1 MATEPAGR
9 GAAVP
14 AESARTRV
22 LHLAG
27 SAETAFLADLSRLY
41 AAGALAAAADGPYE
55 HVVAWVEPGG
65 GWRFPADLSREAVA
79 AAPVVSRAKG
89 LAVLASLE
97 VDVALPQMFCRSG
110 MTAYRSLLTDVLRVP
125 TVGNTGDVMA
135 IGAHKQRARAI
146 VAAAGVAVP
155 DGEVLRP
162 GDVPT
167 LAPPVVV
174 KPVDADNSHGVTLVR
189 EPGEYDAALATAF
202 EHAGPTQQVL
212 VETYVE
218 LGREVRCGIVER
230 RTDDGVELVCLP
242 LEEYAVDPDTKPVR
256 DAADKI
262 TRSDDDGTEGGGDL
276 RLMAKDADHAWI
288 VPLDDPAVP
297 AVHELARRAHVAL
310 GCRDHSL
317 VDVRIDPHGTPYFL
331 EASLYCSFAPSSVV
345 VMMAAS
351 AGVPLEALLAD
362 QVAAALARGA

>member
-1 MATEPAGR
+1 
-9 GAAVP
+9 
-14 AESARTRV
+14 
-22 LHLAG
+22 
-27 SAETAFLADLSRLY
+27 
-41 AAGALAAAADGPYE
+41 
-55 HVVAWVEPGG
+55 
-65 GWRFPADLSREAVA
+65 
-79 AAPVVSRAKG
+79 
-89 LAVLASLE
+89 
-97 VDVALPQMFCRSG
+97 VDVALPQMFCRPG
-110 MTAYRSLLTDVLRVP
+110 MTAYRSLLTDVLGVP
-125 TVGNTGDVMA
+125 TVGNTGEVMA

-155 DGEVLRP
+155 EGEVLRP

-189 EPGEYDAALATAF
+189 DPSEYDAALATAF
-202 EHAGPTQQVL
+202 EHAGPSAEVL

-230 RTDDGVELVCLP
+230 PTEDGVELVCLP
-242 LEEYAVDPDTKPVR
+242 LEEYAVDADTKPVR

-262 TRSDDDGTEGGGDL
+262 TRSADTQDL

-288 VPLDDPAVP
+288 VPLDDPTVP

-345 VMMAAS
+345 VMMAAA
-351 AGVPLEALLAD
+351 AGLPLETLLAD
-362 QVAAALARGA
+362 QVAAAVARGASGFAGLSRSSP

>member
-1 MATEPAGR
+1 MT
-9 GAAVP
+9 
-14 AESARTRV
+14 RTRL

-27 SAETAFLADLSRLY
+27 SAESAFLADLSRLY
-41 AAGALAAAADGPYE
+41 AAGALAAASDGPYE
-55 HVVAWVEPGG
+55 HVIAWVEPGG

-97 VDVALPQMFCRSG
+97 VDVALPQMFCRPG
-110 MTAYRSLLTDVLRVP
+110 MTAYRSLLTDVLGVGM
-125 TVGNTGDVMA
+125 VGNTGETMA
-135 IGAHKQRARAI
+135 LGAHKQRARAI

-155 DGEVLRP
+155 EGEVLRP

-189 EPGEYDAALATAF
+189 SVDEYDAALAAAF
-202 EHAGPTQQVL
+202 GHASEVL
-212 VETYVE
+212 VESYVE

-230 RTDDGVELVCLP
+230 TTPDGVELVCLP
-242 LEEYAVDPDTKPVR
+242 LEEYAVDADTKPVR

-262 TRSDDDGTEGGGDL
+262 TRSDDDGEGGGDL

-288 VPLDDPAVP
+288 VPLDDPVVP

-317 VDVRIDPHGTPYFL
+317 VDVRIDPDGTPYFL

-345 VMMAAS
+345 VMMAAA
-351 AGVPLEALLAD
+351 AGTDLAELLAE
-362 QVAAALARGA
+362 QVAAAAARGA

>member
-1 MATEPAGR
+1 MATDSTEPPGR
-9 GAAVP
+9 V
-14 AESARTRV
+14 RL

-27 SAETAFLADLSRLY
+27 SAESAFFADLSRLY

-65 GWRFPADLSREAVA
+65 GWRFPADLSRESVA
-79 AAPVVSRAKG
+79 AAPVVSPAKG

-110 MTAYRSLLTDVLRVP
+110 MTAYRSLLADVLGVP
-125 TVGNTGDVMA
+125 VVGNTAATMA
-135 IGAHKQRARAI
+135 IGAHKQQARAI
-146 VAAAGVAVP
+146 VSVAGVAVP
-155 DGEVLRP
+155 EGEVLRP

-189 EPGEYDAALATAF
+189 DPSEYDAALATAF
-202 EHAGPTQQVL
+202 EHAAEVL
-212 VETYVE
+212 VEAYVE
-218 LGREVRCGIVER
+218 LGREVRCGVVEQ
-230 RTDDGVELVCLP
+230 DGELLCLP
-242 LEEYAVDPDTKPVR
+242 LEEYAVDTDTKPVR

-262 TRSDDDGTEGGGDL
+262 TRSADTQEL

-288 VPLDDPAVP
+288 VPLADPVVP

-345 VMMAAS
+345 VMMAAA
-351 AGVPLEALLAD
+351 AGLSLESLLAD
-362 QVAAALARGA
+362 QVSAAVARGA